1 MPYAGSHTQMP
12 TLTEIDEIDVMPLS
26 QTSLSIDGL
35 GLKLDYVQWQTGL
48 DKSEVCTCELVSR

>member
-1 MPYAGSHTQMP
+1 MP

-35 GLKLDYVQWQTGL
+35 DLKLDYVQWQTGL